1 MQYLQISIPWT
12 AEICGD
18 RDSKDVGDDRDDR
31 DVGDDRDGR
40 DCCDVTDG
48 KLRLSCEIIRSARKS
63 MSLEIKEDGGLLL
76 RLPYSVTTKRAMDF
90 LTQYEGWIAKHY
102 ETVVN
107 KRQSRPD
114 YSEAEINEYK
124 KKLRPVLEYRAA
136 YYAGM
141 MGVNYNRIAIRDQKT
156 RWGSCSGKGN
166 LNFNWKLV
174 LMPPE
179 VLDYVMVHELAHRI
193 EMNHSDRFWAQ
204 VERIIPDYRKRRRWL
219 KDYGSQT

>member
-12 AEICGD
+12 AGICGD
-18 RDSKDVGDDRDDR
+18 RDTYDGVNDRCRKDAGD
-31 DVGDDRDGR
+31 GGEDRDG
-40 DCCDVTDG
+40 CDGTDG

-63 MSLEIKEDGGLLL
+63 MSLQIKEDGGLLL
-76 RLPYSVTTKRAMDF
+76 RLPYSVPEKRAMDF
-90 LTQYEGWIAKHY
+90 LTQHEGWIAKHY

-166 LNFNWKLV
+166 LNFNWKLI

-179 VLDYVMVHELAHRI
+179 VLDYVVVHELAHRI
-193 EMNHSDRFWAQ
+193 EMNHSNRFWAQ
-204 VERIIPDYRKRRRWL
+204 VERIIPDYRERRRWL
-219 KDYGSQT
+219 KHYGSQT